1 MPMCGRCLPV
11 SSCFDPWNYHRSSRK
26 AFSSLRKFMRLPC
39 VLRRMLQSIY
49 VNASGLFCFAVLTQ
63 KVSVQNC
70 VSCDQEHASTGILV
84 LPKYLPSPLLH
95 VEHPLVC
102 VVPYISVIIF
112 FWNTLS
118 HVLYTWKASDSVN
131 PRGSEPS
138 CHIPL
143 RTGGMYGN
151 LRAFERNGDAPGAK

>member
-26 AFSSLRKFMRLPC
+26 ASSSLRKFTRFPC
-39 VLRRMLQSIY
+39 ILHRMLQSIY
-49 VNASGLFCFAVLTQ
+49 VNASGLFCFAVLIQ

-84 LPKYLPSPLLH
+84 LPNIYLPFFMWNTHWYAWFLTFRLL
-95 VEHPLVC
+95 
-102 VVPYISVIIF
+102 F
-112 FWNTLS
+112 FWNTPS

-131 PRGSEPS
+131 PRGSEPL